1 MLIITV
7 LMRRVDNI
15 IRQLRIDSRR
25 RGGGGRVGVDHR
37 LETSGSRC
45 ALNKRLANSRDLGL
59 HTQYRQEDRLHRIR
73 IRADDWLGDKPFS
86 PQVAPSAVL
95 SLGKVLI

>member
-7 LMRRVDNI
+7 LMRPVDNI

-25 RGGGGRVGVDHR
+25 RGGGEGRVGVDHR
-37 LETSGSRC
+37 LETCSTD
-45 ALNKRLANSRDLGL
+45 KRAD
-59 HTQYRQEDRLHRIR
+59 YIRIR